1 MKLRKQILKLSKK
14 QPHTELLQINLQYS
28 QKKKPNSLQ
37 SINLVTFFTWLL
49 LSKAKENSKT
59 QISSAFLS
67 EMTSP

>member
-28 QKKKPNSLQ
+28 QKKPNSLQ
-37 SINLVTFFTWLL
+37 MVNLVTFFTWLL

-67 EMTSP
+67 ELTSP